1 MKSKFFLLFLILLI
15 FITPVKKNETKNL
28 FLIYIAGDNDL
39 YQNALDD
46 LNELKS
52 GEKINSKVLVLFD
65 GIYDTK
71 LLEIDE
77 NREIVLKKY
86 ENLNSGD
93 PEVLYSLLNYG
104 LSKFYADNIILV
116 LWGHGDGRNFKG
128 GTFKG
133 VCFDENSSDYLT
145 IQEIKTILE
154 KIYKNYKRNID
165 ILMFDACFMQSI
177 EVSYELKDFVD
188 YIIASQTYVPLD
200 GFPYDEILNSIAKLN
215 DKDLKPQ
222 IISNKILEAYFNS
235 YNSGSQGK
243 EEVQISVINTKETE
257 RVLLFIKERIN
268 ELKHKESLLNIRKNY
283 LIPLN
288 NKYVDF
294 FEFFKNYFPEI
305 LNYKNE
311 LILFDKSSFAINL
324 SGLSFYF
331 PEYYLPINLSFF
343 KESGFENILWSL
355 FSYWEIGKATITS
368 VPLSFS
374 LFISIFPLC
383 ASTNSFVIRRP
394 SPVPFVLFN
403 SAFFPL

>member
-15 FITPVKKNETKNL
+15 FITPIKKNETKNL

-46 LNELKS
+46 LNELKI
-52 GEKINSKVLVLFD
+52 GEKTNLKVLVLFD

-71 LLEIDE
+71 LMEIDE
-77 NREIVLKKY
+77 NREIILKTY

-93 PEVLYSLLNYG
+93 PEVLYSLLNFG
-104 LSKFYADNIILV
+104 FSKFYADNIILV

-133 VCFDENSSDYLT
+133 VCFDENSSDHLT
-145 IQEIKTILE
+145 IQEIKTVLE
-154 KIYKNYKRNID
+154 KINKNYRRNID

-177 EVSYELKDFVD
+177 EVSYELKNFVD
-188 YIIASQTYVPLD
+188 YIIGSQAYVPLD
-200 GFPYDEILNSIAKLN
+200 GFPYDNILNTLSKLN
-215 DKDLKPQ
+215 ERDLKPQ
-222 IISNKILEAYFNS
+222 IISYKIAESYFDS

-243 EEVQISVINTKETE
+243 EKVQISVINTKETE
-257 RVLLFIKERIN
+257 KILNFLKENIN
-268 ELKHKESLLNIRKNY
+268 ELKNKDSLLNIRKNY

-311 LILFDKSSFAINL
+311 LILADKSSFKFNL

-343 KESGFENILWSL
+343 KESGFETILWSL
-355 FSYWEIGKATITS
+355 FSY
-368 VPLSFS
+368 
-374 LFISIFPLC
+374 
-383 ASTNSFVIRRP
+383 
-394 SPVPFVLFN
+394 
-403 SAFFPL
+403 